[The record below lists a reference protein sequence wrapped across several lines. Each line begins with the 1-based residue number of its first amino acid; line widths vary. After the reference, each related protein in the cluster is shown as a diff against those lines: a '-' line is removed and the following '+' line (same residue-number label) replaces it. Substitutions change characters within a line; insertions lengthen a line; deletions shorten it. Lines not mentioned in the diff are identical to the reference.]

1 MAAAG
6 NAPGLTDSDILI
18 DAARGFQ
25 AAVDFLAEQRAR
37 AEVRICVVSA
47 MELIAGCGNKA
58 QLTQVQQFLQRTTVL
73 PVSDIASQMAYR
85 FMESF
90 FLSHSLL
97 IPDALIAATA
107 LDHGLILYTKNTRH
121 FDMIPGIKVIRPY

>member
-58 QLTQVQQFLQRTTVL
+58 Q
-73 PVSDIASQMAYR
+73 SAG
-85 FMESF
+85 
-90 FLSHSLL
+90 LL
-97 IPDALIAATA
+97 D
-107 LDHGLILYTKNTRH
+107 DR
-121 FDMIPGIKVIRPY
+121 V